1 MNLYK
6 KLRITILILL
16 SITVINEF
24 MLITI
29 EQVVPFPTIC
39 RLFIP
44 NNEWLS
50 KV

>member
-6 KLRITILILL
+6 KLHITIIILM
-16 SITVINEF
+16 SKAINKAL
-24 MLITI
+24 MLTTI
-29 EQVVPFPTIC
+29 EQVVSFPAIC